1 MPKHFAPWP
10 SPMAMPGRSN
20 CVTRKPAERH
30 DRYAVTPT
38 FVTLK
43 RTTISAYQVGER
55 LARSIYLSGISLV
68 FAIAIAIP
76 LGVYQAVKRN
86 TIGDNIATSLAFVT
100 YSMPVFFLGLILSR
114 SSPCPGPSRPR
125 SASGASCPAD
135 QPAVRLPVPH
145 PVPVRAGP
153 VRRAGTRTAL
163 LRSRSRRRLPLPVAD
178 PRPGRH
184 RVGCGRSGQGRAGC
198 MTAGAN
204 RVPRRDLAPGG
215 IGILPPAG

>member
-1 MPKHFAPWP
+1 M
-10 SPMAMPGRSN
+10 
-20 CVTRKPAERH
+20 
-30 DRYAVTPT
+30 
-38 FVTLK
+38 TLK

-145 PVPVRAGP
+145 PVPVRAGLCAEQEP
-153 VRRAGTRTAL
+153 E
-163 LRSRSRRRLPLPVAD
+163 LRSFGPGHVAACHFPLQTPD
-178 PRPGRH
+178 PGATASAAAAPARAEPG
-184 RVGCGRSGQGRAGC
+184 A
-198 MTAGAN
+198 
-204 RVPRRDLAPGG
+204 
-215 IGILPPAG
+215 